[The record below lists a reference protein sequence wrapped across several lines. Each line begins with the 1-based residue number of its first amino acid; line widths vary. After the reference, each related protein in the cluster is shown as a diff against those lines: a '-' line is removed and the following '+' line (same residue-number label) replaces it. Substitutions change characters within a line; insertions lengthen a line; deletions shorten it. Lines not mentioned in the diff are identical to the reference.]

1 MFDLDS
7 TCIYSVLIK
16 PEEYEELKR
25 KYQNKETFLINLT
38 YKGKNLF
45 YSLVIRKG
53 LLDFIHFT
61 KQFCNYYISTLA
73 FDTYGKIIKNI
84 LEKKLGCKFI
94 NFQAKDNKFGNKK
107 YLDSLGINNNDTLIL
122 DDSPSVW
129 DKENANVIF
138 SKKFVD
144 KDFINLNLEKKYKGN
159 ISKNDYINYYKE
171 ITISFCHYESQKKN
185 YKEIKWKEQK
195 FFHGRFCPFFYYED
209 NKNNDF
215 YSLENMD
222 SAKSQLVYLKDI
234 IKVIYYFL
242 FNYGINISDAIKL
255 IRYNIFYKESF
266 NLSYYR
272 NPVGDG
278 ERILKE
284 IIEICGGKIINNENK
299 SKEKIY
305 YVCRKED
312 YSKFKDKL
320 QKELLMHENAK
331 VINDKF
337 IIDSF
342 YFMENLES
350 ELENSDYSFNN
361 ERNDDFYDY

>member
-1 MFDLDS
+1 
-7 TCIYSVLIK
+7 
-16 PEEYEELKR
+16 
-25 KYQNKETFLINLT
+25 
-38 YKGKNLF
+38 
-45 YSLVIRKG
+45 
-53 LLDFIHFT
+53 
-61 KQFCNYYISTLA
+61 
-73 FDTYGKIIKNI
+73 
-84 LEKKLGCKFI
+84 
-94 NFQAKDNKFGNKK
+94 
-107 YLDSLGINNNDTLIL
+107 
-122 DDSPSVW
+122 
-129 DKENANVIF
+129 
-138 SKKFVD
+138 
-144 KDFINLNLEKKYKGN
+144 
-159 ISKNDYINYYKE
+159 
-171 ITISFCHYESQKKN
+171 
-185 YKEIKWKEQK
+185 
-195 FFHGRFCPFFYYED
+195 
-209 NKNNDF
+209 
-215 YSLENMD
+215 MD
-222 SAKSQLVYLKDI
+222 SSKSQLIYLKDI

-255 IRYNIFYKESF
+255 IRYNIFYKKNF

-299 SKEKIY
+299 SKVNLY

-350 ELENSDYSFNN
+350 ELANSDYSFNN